1 MIGLARH
8 CFGLHSVDLS
18 FCDEITDEGI
28 IALSRHCRGLQMV
41 NLDSCAKITDAAVAE
56 LADRCPGLRA
66 ICLGGCEQITDQ
78 AIVLLAKGCR
88 GLQVR
93 AGRGER
99 GGWGGYRRDRSVCVC
114 ARLTLK
120 RCTLARCRA
129 TDGPARWLHL
139 PDRRGVPRPGRALP
153 WHHLGANGRLRSAHD
168 PRQHRPHARRVDDTT
183 SRGFIRD
190 PRLGFGRSSTPSPR
204 CRRSFRLSEDGRG
217 LNEVRR
223 MIPRGSHAGFRGG
236 ESATRR
242 RRAGLQ
248 GGGARGGSGA
258 RGISRN
264 LEWACRCRLRRCTII
279 EAAWTKPTAAA

>member
-18 FCDEITDEGI
+18 FCDEITDAGI

-78 AIVLLAKGCR
+78 AVVQLARGCR

-93 AGRGER
+93 GGRI
-99 GGWGGYRRDRSVCVC
+99 RRET
-114 ARLTLK
+114 ARL
-120 RCTLARCRA
+120 RARARARLALTAVLPRA
-129 TDGPARWLHL
+129 TDRPARRVLP